1 MKSLIVSQTFKVHVI
16 ILVWSLN
23 EVHGYREVQNNRDIF
38 KSSDNF
44 GKNCQRGALQF
55 MLSNIYILYN
65 ACSVH
70 YTNKIYL
77 TLIVLPFI
85 QAKPILTDFFASV
98 EYTSRYYTFF
108 GKVCLR
114 FFCFYLGGGVGGCF
128 CEEGIKGSW
137 TPPLQSFC
145 LLQCAMSLCFFS
157 KTLNS

>member
-1 MKSLIVSQTFKVHVI
+1 MSKRCLCNLCYQ
-16 ILVWSLN
+16 
-23 EVHGYREVQNNRDIF
+23 IF
-38 KSSDNF
+38 T
-44 GKNCQRGALQF
+44 
-55 MLSNIYILYN
+55 YN

-85 QAKPILTDFFASV
+85 QAKPILTDFFARV

-114 FFCFYLGGGVGGCF
+114 FFCFYLGGGCCF

-157 KTLNS
+157 KNIKLLKKLNRSKLERPVSLYFREITGGGED